1 MDRRTSSEEL
11 ARTTGVADPRLVVAP
26 SFTADQRYAFVLAV
40 AGGADRATAARE
52 CGVGFAVVQKAMIA
66 DAGLREAV
74 ETAEA
79 EKWSL
84 AEKGLHTALE
94 NEEPWAIRLVLKESA
109 GLRDK
114 WKPAAEKVT
123 LEIDAGPG
131 VERLAMLQA
140 TLEDRRRALQSG
152 QVIDLDSEEPAH

>member
-1 MDRRTSSEEL
+1 MDRRKSSEEL
-11 ARTTGVADPRLVVAP
+11 ARTTGVGDPRLVVAP
-26 SFTADQRYAFVLAV
+26 SFTADQRYAFVVAI
-40 AGGADRATAARE
+40 AGGADRATAAKE
-52 CGVGFAVVQKAMIA
+52 CGIGFAVAQKAITA

-84 AEKGLHTALE
+84 AEKGLHKALE
-94 NEEPWAIRLVLKESA
+94 AEEPWAIRLVLKEATS
-109 GLRDK
+109 LRDK

-140 TLEDRRRALQSG
+140 TLEERRRALETG
-152 QVIDLDSEEPAH
+152 LVLDLPSEETAP

>member
-1 MDRRTSSEEL
+1 
-11 ARTTGVADPRLVVAP
+11 
-26 SFTADQRYAFVLAV
+26 
-40 AGGADRATAARE
+40 
-52 CGVGFAVVQKAMIA
+52 MIA

>member
-1 MDRRTSSEEL
+1 
-11 ARTTGVADPRLVVAP
+11 
-26 SFTADQRYAFVLAV
+26 
-40 AGGADRATAARE
+40 
-52 CGVGFAVVQKAMIA
+52 
-66 DAGLREAV
+66 
-74 ETAEA
+74 
-79 EKWSL
+79 
-84 AEKGLHTALE
+84 LHTALE

-152 QVIDLDSEEPAH
+152 QVIDLDSEEPAP

>member
-1 MDRRTSSEEL
+1 M
-11 ARTTGVADPRLVVAP
+11 VAP
-26 SFTADQRYAFVLAV
+26 SFTADQRYKFVLAI

-52 CGVGFAVVQKAMIA
+52 CGIGFAVVQKAITA

-84 AEKGLHTALE
+84 AEKGLHKALE
-94 NEEPWAIRLVLKESA
+94 SEEPWAIRLVLKESA
-109 GLRDK
+109 SLRDR

-131 VERLAMLQA
+131 VERLAALQA
-140 TLEDRRRALQSG
+140 TLEERRRALQTG
-152 QVIDLDSEEPAH
+152 EVIDLDSEETAP